1 MNKDENLNIYDIY
14 NLILKKIEKDT
25 FFQRGSKDEKSS
37 NKIENKIDVDKI
49 DKQYNR
55 YVKIFKPI
63 IEKYKS
69 ILDKPIKIDFIKNK
83 SKDIQYS
90 DSSIN
95 YLKDNILI
103 KNNSNSIT
111 EEKTSNK
118 NKLELLDDIEN
129 EFVRKLNEEYNNKEY
144 QTLFTYINKLINQK
158 YKNNN
163 VDDNYYKCDICKGTN
178 FTNFNDH
185 SKICVDC
192 GLEIN
197 IYMYTVD
204 NIGFNQLQHINLNQK
219 YKYEKICHFR
229 DTVNQF
235 QTKQNKFIPS
245 KIFDDLE
252 DMIEKHGLKNKDII
266 DQTNRKEVYS
276 KVTKKHIRDFLSE
289 TNNNKYYEDLQLFY
303 CKITGKTPPDISHL
317 EKKLYEDF
325 ENLVDAFLK
334 ISNHTNRK
342 NFLNSQYVLKQLL
355 RRYNYHVKD
364 EDLSMLKTPARIREH
379 DEIYEKCCDILNWN
393 YQPL

>member
-14 NLILKKIEKDT
+14 NLILKKIEKDI
-25 FFQRGSKDEKSS
+25 KSS
-37 NKIENKIDVDKI
+37 LNDSSNYYENKKGTNEDIVDINKSRE
-49 DKQYNR
+49 YNKYIR
-55 YVKIFKPI
+55 IFKPI
-63 IEKYKS
+63 IEKYK
-69 ILDKPIKIDFIKNK
+69 IVLDKPIKIDFIKNK
-83 SKDIQYS
+83 SKD
-90 DSSIN
+90 N
-95 YLKDNILI
+95 L
-103 KNNSNSIT
+103 
-111 EEKTSNK
+111 EEDTRTFEKISNK
-118 NKLELLDDIEN
+118 NKLELLEDIEN
-129 EFVRKLNEEYNNKEY
+129 EFVKKLNEEYYNKEH
-144 QTLFTYINKLINQK
+144 QTLFTYMNKLINQK

-163 VDDNYYKCDICKGTN
+163 IDDNYYKCDICKGTN
-178 FTNFNDH
+178 FANFNDH

-252 DMIEKHGLKNKDII
+252 DMIEKHGLKNKDV
-266 DQTNRKEVYS
+266 DQNKDDKSSNRKEVYS
-276 KVTKKHIRDFLSE
+276 KVSKKHIRDFLSE

-303 CKITGKTPPDISHL
+303 CKITGKIPPDISHL

-379 DEIYEKCCDILNWN
+379 DEIYEKCCDLLNWN

>member
-1 MNKDENLNIYDIY
+1 MNKDDNLNIYDIY
-14 NLILKKIEKDT
+14 NLILKKIEKDI
-25 FFQRGSKDEKSS
+25 KSS
-37 NKIENKIDVDKI
+37 LNNSSNCYEKKKGTNEEIVDINKSKEYNK
-49 DKQYNR
+49 
-55 YVKIFKPI
+55 YVRIFKPI
-63 IEKYKS
+63 IEKYKI

-83 SKDIQYS
+83 SKDIN
-90 DSSIN
+90 D
-95 YLKDNILI
+95 LKDNL
-103 KNNSNSIT
+103 
-111 EEKTSNK
+111 EEHTRSLEKISNK

-129 EFVRKLNEEYNNKEY
+129 EFIRKLNEEYNNKEH

-163 VDDNYYKCDICKGTN
+163 IDDNYYKCDICKGTN

-252 DMIEKHGLKNKDII
+252 DMIEKHGLKNKDVEQNKN
-266 DQTNRKEVYS
+266 DKSFNRKEVYS
-276 KVTKKHIRDFLSE
+276 KVSKKHIRDFLSE

-334 ISNHTNRK
+334 ISNNTNRK

-379 DEIYEKCCDILNWN
+379 DEIYEKCCDLLNWN
-393 YQPL
+393 YKQL

>member
-1 MNKDENLNIYDIY
+1 MNKDDNLNIYDIY
-14 NLILKKIEKDT
+14 NLILKKIEKDI
-25 FFQRGSKDEKSS
+25 KSS
-37 NKIENKIDVDKI
+37 LNNSSNCYEKKKGTNEEIVDINKSKEYNK
-49 DKQYNR
+49 
-55 YVKIFKPI
+55 YVRIFKPI
-63 IEKYKS
+63 IEKYKI

-83 SKDIQYS
+83 SKDIN
-90 DSSIN
+90 D
-95 YLKDNILI
+95 LKDNL
-103 KNNSNSIT
+103 
-111 EEKTSNK
+111 EEHTRSLEKISNK

-129 EFVRKLNEEYNNKEY
+129 EFIRKLNEEYNNKEH

-163 VDDNYYKCDICKGTN
+163 IDDNYYKCDICKGTN

-252 DMIEKHGLKNKDII
+252 DMIEKHGLKNKDVEQNKN
-266 DQTNRKEVYS
+266 DKSFNRKEVYS
-276 KVTKKHIRDFLSE
+276 KVSKKHIRDFLSE

-334 ISNHTNRK
+334 ISNNTNRK

-379 DEIYEKCCDILNWN
+379 DEIYEKCCDLLNWN

>member
-1 MNKDENLNIYDIY
+1 MNKDDNLNIYDIY
-14 NLILKKIEKDT
+14 NLILKKIEKDI
-25 FFQRGSKDEKSS
+25 KSS
-37 NKIENKIDVDKI
+37 LNDSSNYYEKKKGNNEEIVDINKSKEYSK
-49 DKQYNR
+49 
-55 YVKIFKPI
+55 YVRIFKPI
-63 IEKYKS
+63 IEKYKI

-83 SKDIQYS
+83 SKDIN
-90 DSSIN
+90 D
-95 YLKDNILI
+95 LKDNL
-103 KNNSNSIT
+103 
-111 EEKTSNK
+111 EEQSRALEKISNK

-129 EFVRKLNEEYNNKEY
+129 EFVKKLNEEYNNKEH

-163 VDDNYYKCDICKGTN
+163 IDDNYYKCDICKGTN
-178 FTNFNDH
+178 FANFNDH

-252 DMIEKHGLKNKDII
+252 DMIEKHGLKNKDV
-266 DQTNRKEVYS
+266 DQNKDDKSSNRKEVYS
-276 KVTKKHIRDFLSE
+276 KVSKKHIRDFLSE

-303 CKITGKTPPDISHL
+303 CKITGKIPPDISHL

-379 DEIYEKCCDILNWN
+379 DEIYEKCCDLLNWN